1 MFNYALIAAEESK
14 GSNLAWAVD
23 IFTFIGIVVC
33 IIAATIGLVWL
44 TCFVVKLA
52 IKTFGAKVGESYD
65 VFVEDMKKKAEN
77 KKARNAKKR
86 EEKDAQKMELLNMK
100 LEMKARVHEM
110 KKQKLQEKF
119 NEKENAKREKLF
131 GVKEEVVEEKPAKVE
146 EPKAEEVEEVK
157 TEAKKTTKSRK
168 KKENA

>member
-1 MFNYALIAAEESK
+1 MNNMIFMAAEENTK
-14 GSNLAWAVD
+14 NLAWAVD

-33 IIAATIGLVWL
+33 IIAASIALVWL
-44 TCFVVKLA
+44 TCFVVKLL

-100 LEMKARVHEM
+100 LESKARVHEM
-110 KKQKLQEKF
+110 KKQKLQEKLDMR
-119 NEKENAKREKLF
+119 ENAQKEKLF
-131 GVKEEVVEEKPAKVE
+131 GVPAEQEEVETKVE
-146 EPKAEEVEEVK
+146 EEPEVKEQEEVE
-157 TEAKKTTKSRK
+157 TKKSSKSK
-168 KKENA
+168 KKEENA

>member
-52 IKTFGAKVGESYD
+52 VKTFGAKVGESYD

-110 KKQKLQEKF
+110 KKQKLQEKLSGV
-119 NEKENAKREKLF
+119 ENAQKAKLF
-131 GVKEEVVEEKPAKVE
+131 GDIEQSVVEKKQEDKKQKKTDKKDDKSEVGVESVEEKE
-146 EPKAEEVEEVK
+146 
-157 TEAKKTTKSRK
+157 
-168 KKENA
+168 ENA